1 MISRE
6 DKMKYDVLVIGG
18 GLTGLRAAIEAE
30 KAGAETA
37 VLSLVY
43 PVRSHSVAAQ
53 GGINAALG
61 NSPDG
66 QDDSWEKHAYD
77 TVKGS
82 DFLADQKAVEILT
95 REAIPAIYE
104 LEGWGA
110 PFSRLPDGK
119 IAQRPFGGAAFPR
132 TCYAED
138 RTGHNLLH
146 TLYQQSIRNNIE
158 ILNEWL
164 LLEIIVKQ
172 NKVQGAVVM
181 NLQNGEI
188 STITASS
195 IIMATGGAGKVY
207 GKSTNAMINT
217 GSGLMIANAAG
228 AALKDME
235 FIQFHP
241 TTLYGTNILITEGC
255 RGEGGYLKNNK
266 GKRFMKKYAPQHME
280 LAPRDIVARAIET
293 EIRQGNGFEEAYVHL
308 DMVHLGEKKINERLP
323 SMREIG
329 IKFAG
334 IDMVKEPLPIQP
346 GQHYT
351 MGGIDCNEKC
361 ETDIQGLYAAGECS
375 CVSVHGANR
384 LGGNSLLETVV
395 FGKIAGKNAAVYS
408 KEVSV
413 EISNEEL
420 EKFKTKNE
428 KLISDLFQN
437 EGSETVG
444 SIKAELYK
452 IMIDNVGVYRNKKDL
467 QKAVTALAAL
477 KKQAKNIKLTSSSR
491 KFNVELLSAFDLN
504 KMIELAQAIAG
515 GALLREE
522 SRGSHARTDFP
533 ARDDENFLYHTLFR
547 LKKEEPVFSRKEVD
561 ISIWEPQERRY

>member
-1 MISRE
+1 
-6 DKMKYDVLVIGG
+6 MKYDVLIIGG
-18 GLTGLRAAIEAE
+18 GLSGLRAAIEA
-30 KAGAETA
+30 KNAGAETA
-37 VLSLVY
+37 VLSMVY
-43 PVRSHSVAAQ
+43 PIRSHSVAAQ

-66 QDDSWEKHAYD
+66 QDDTWEKHAFD

-95 REAIPAIYE
+95 REAIPALYE
-104 LEGWGA
+104 LESWGA
-110 PFSRLPDGK
+110 PFSRLPNGK

-146 TLYQQSIRNNIE
+146 TLYQQSLRNDIK
-158 ILNEWL
+158 ILNEWM
-164 LLEIIVKQ
+164 LLEIITRGKQ
-172 NKVQGAVVM
+172 VQGAVVM
-181 NLQNGEI
+181 NLQNGDI
-188 STITASS
+188 STITAAS

-217 GSGLMIANAAG
+217 GSGMMIANAAG

-255 RGEGGYLKNNK
+255 RGEGGYLRNNK
-266 GKRFMKKYAPQHME
+266 GERFMQKYAPKHME

-293 EIRQGNGFEEAYVHL
+293 EIREGHGFEDAYVHL
-308 DMVHLGEKKINERLP
+308 DMVHLGEKKIAERLP

-351 MGGIDCNEKC
+351 MGGIDCNAKC
-361 ETDIQGLYAAGECS
+361 ETEVPGLYAAGECS

-395 FGKIAGKNAAVYS
+395 FGKIAGENAAAYS
-408 KEVSV
+408 KRNSPK
-413 EISNEEL
+413 ISTEEL
-420 EKFKTKNE
+420 EIYKSKQE
-428 KLISDLFQN
+428 KLISDLFNN
-437 EGSETVG
+437 EGTETVG

-452 IMIDNVGVYRNKKDL
+452 IMSENVGVYRNKQDL
-467 QKAVTALAAL
+467 QKAVDELAKL
-477 KKQAKNIKLTSSSR
+477 KQKVKNIKLTSSSR
-491 KFNVELLSAFDLN
+491 KFNVELLSSFDVK

-533 ARDDENFLYHTLFR
+533 ARDDEKFLHHTLFR
-547 LKKEEPVFSRKEVD
+547 LKAENPVFSHKEVD
-561 ISIWEPQERRY
+561 VSIWEPQERRY

>member
-1 MISRE
+1 MN
-6 DKMKYDVLVIGG
+6 YDVLIVGG
-18 GLTGLRAAIEAE
+18 GLAGLRAAIEAG
-30 KAGAETA
+30 KSGVSTA
-37 VLSLVY
+37 VLSMVY

-53 GGINAALG
+53 GGINAALC
-61 NSPDG
+61 NAPDG
-66 QDDSWEKHAYD
+66 KDDNWEKHAFD

-95 REAIPAIYE
+95 KEAIPAIYE
-104 LEGWGA
+104 LESWGA
-110 PFSRLPDGK
+110 PFSRLENGK

-146 TLYQQSIRNNIE
+146 TLFQQCLRNDIE
-158 ILNEWL
+158 ILNEWM
-164 LLEIIVKQ
+164 LLEIIVKG
-172 NKVQGAVVM
+172 NKAQGAVVM
-181 NLQNGEI
+181 DLHSGEI
-188 STITASS
+188 KALTARSV
-195 IIMATGGAGKVY
+195 IMATGGAGKIY

-217 GSGLMIANAAG
+217 GSGMMIANNAG

-266 GKRFMKKYAPQHME
+266 GERFMKKYAPKNME

-293 EIRQGNGFEEAYVHL
+293 EIRAGNGFENTYVHL
-308 DMVHLGEKKINERLP
+308 DMVHLGEDKINERLP

-334 IDMVKEPLPIQP
+334 IDMVKGPLPIQP

-361 ETDIQGLYAAGECS
+361 ETEIPGLYAAGECS

-395 FGKIAGKNAAVYS
+395 FGKIAGNNAAEYS
-408 KEVSV
+408 KNMKLDLTSRELSEHIAKQ
-413 EISNEEL
+413 EIMIND
-420 EKFKTKNE
+420 F
-428 KLISDLFQN
+428 FQN
-437 EGSETVG
+437 QGNITVG
-444 SIKAELYK
+444 SIKKELYK
-452 IMIDNVGVYRNKKDL
+452 IMIDNVGVYRNRQDL
-467 QKAVTALAAL
+467 QKAVNALTEL
-477 KKQAKNIKLTSSSR
+477 KKKIKDIKLTSKSR
-491 KFNVELLSAFDLN
+491 IFNVELLSVFDVK
-504 KMIELAQAIAG
+504 KMIELAQAITG

-522 SRGSHARTDFP
+522 SRGSHSRTDFT
-533 ARDDENFLYHTLFR
+533 ARNDDVFLHHTLFR
-547 LKKEEPVFSRKEVD
+547 IEDDTPVFSQKEVD